1 MSVEGGGAPKTGL
14 RISFIILIVVCVF
27 SIICY
32 VYWRWSSTQAYE
44 ALLPRLGA
52 DTMVKGLRQYQRQT
66 GQFPPNLAELE
77 DRHIWNHPV
86 RPDFGPIKSSVSAA
100 NYYYLYTK
108 VSPLSFALWAIPSG
122 PRREEATTHFMVV
135 WLVGPGNGE
144 LPTVIRHWKGPA
156 LSKSDIQK
164 LEPVPSNDVL
174 QVMGM
179 TEQPIIDQ
187 RQSKPGGSPMPL
199 SASTSVK

>member
-14 RISFIILIVVCVF
+14 RISFIILMVVCVF

-32 VYWRWSSTQAYE
+32 VYWRWSSAKAYE
-44 ALLPRLGA
+44 ALMPRLQA
-52 DTMVKGLRQYQRQT
+52 DTMVKGVRQYQSQT
-66 GQFPPNLAELE
+66 GQFPANLAELE

-86 RPDFGPIKSSVSAA
+86 RPDFGPLKSSISAA

-108 VSPLSFALWAIPSG
+108 VTPLSFALWAIPSG
-122 PRREEATTHFMVV
+122 PRREEATTHFMVL
-135 WLVGPGNGE
+135 WLVGSGSGQ
-144 LPTVIRHWKGPA
+144 LSQVIRHWKGPA
-156 LSKSDIQK
+156 LSKSDIEK

-179 TEQPIIDQ
+179 IEQPIIDQ
-187 RQSKPGGSPMPL
+187 RSKPGGSQSL
-199 SASTSVK
+199 FSASTSSVK